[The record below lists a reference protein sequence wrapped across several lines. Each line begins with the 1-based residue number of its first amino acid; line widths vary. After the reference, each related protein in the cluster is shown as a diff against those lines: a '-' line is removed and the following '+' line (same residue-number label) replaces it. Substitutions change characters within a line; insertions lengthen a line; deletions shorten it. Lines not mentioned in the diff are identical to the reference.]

1 MIHPFVD
8 LEKLEFMVLSYKSL
22 LVDWF
27 QKKRMKYAFDVAL
40 DNGAEHTNHYKAKLL
55 IDGKVVAKAR
65 AKNKKIAVEKVA
77 KRAYFKFQ
85 DNIKS
90 IQHKH

>member
-1 MIHPFVD
+1 
-8 LEKLEFMVLSYKSL
+8 
-22 LVDWF
+22 
-27 QKKRMKYAFDVAL
+27 MKYAFDVAL

-65 AKNKKIAVEKVA
+65 AKNKKRAVEKVA
-77 KRAYFKFQ
+77 KRTYFKFQ

-90 IQHKH
+90 IQDKH